1 MFPYEPDQNPAAR
14 AERMLA
20 CQEVW
25 REEAILAAL
34 DPDRLCEDELPDDVS
49 PAQAAEWREFVA
61 LCERT
66 EAGAAAE
73 LEPSEEMETHRA
85 LLGRNVRRHQPKD
98 QSDESS
104 HS

>member
-34 DPDRLCEDELPDDVS
+34 DPDRLCEGELPDDVS
-49 PAQAAEWREFVA
+49 PAQAEEWWEFVA
-61 LCERT
+61 LCERV
-66 EAGAAAE
+66 EAGPSSLAQFPALSAAR
-73 LEPSEEMETHRA
+73 LR
-85 LLGRNVRRHQPKD
+85 QC
-98 QSDESS
+98 
-104 HS
+104 

>member
-34 DPDRLCEDELPDDVS
+34 DPDRLCEGELPDDVS

-61 LCERT
+61 LCERA
-66 EAGAAAE
+66 EAGVAAE
-73 LEPSEEMETHRA
+73 LEPSEE
-85 LLGRNVRRHQPKD
+85 
-98 QSDESS
+98 SDRSAGCP
-104 HS
+104 

>member
-34 DPDRLCEDELPDDVS
+34 DPDRLCEGELPDDVS
-49 PAQAAEWREFVA
+49 PAQAEEWW
-61 LCERT
+61 
-66 EAGAAAE
+66 
-73 LEPSEEMETHRA
+73 
-85 LLGRNVRRHQPKD
+85 
-98 QSDESS
+98 
-104 HS
+104 